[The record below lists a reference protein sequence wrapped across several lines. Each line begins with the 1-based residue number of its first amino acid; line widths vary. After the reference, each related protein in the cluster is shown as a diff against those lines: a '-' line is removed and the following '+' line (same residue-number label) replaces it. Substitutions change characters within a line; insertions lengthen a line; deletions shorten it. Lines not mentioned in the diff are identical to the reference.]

1 MPNTVG
7 SGSRVERG
15 AYMFRSGVVKGDKTI
30 ELKGL
35 MPFEVGQYI
44 SLAIFPHDEER
55 AGTPEAILEATRHPV
70 QVEDY
75 NSQEEG
81 RAWVIVPDSVN
92 GMSARGLNSLICGG
106 IVKSK
111 AGIELDVR
119 LSFPKG
125 LRVNLSMF
133 PYVKGQ
139 YEGSP
144 EELRDIVSQPSMLTS
159 EDFDEFERLIEEG
172 VNYPTERQSLIN

>member
-1 MPNTVG
+1 
-7 SGSRVERG
+7 
-15 AYMFRSGVVKGDKTI
+15 MFRSGVVKSDKTI

-35 MPFEVGQYI
+35 MPFEVGQYV
-44 SLAIFPHDEER
+44 SLAIFPYDEAR

-75 NSQEEG
+75 NSQEEE
-81 RAWVIVPDSVN
+81 RAWVIVRNSEN
-92 GMSARGLNSLICGG
+92 GLSARGLNSLICGG
-106 IVKSK
+106 VVKSNV
-111 AGIELDVR
+111 GIELDVR

-125 LRVNLSMF
+125 LRVNMSML

-144 EELRDIVSQPSMLTS
+144 EEMRDIASQPSMLTS
-159 EDFDEFERLIEEG
+159 EDFDEFERL
-172 VNYPTERQSLIN
+172 TE